1 MGFGAQNLA
10 NLNTTL
16 NSETKCDHFRSIIG
30 GEVGHTYSDIEAWAD
45 SRCAIPLSSG
55 LPW

>member
-30 GEVGHTYSDIEAWAD
+30 GEVGHT
-45 SRCAIPLSSG
+45 
-55 LPW
+55 